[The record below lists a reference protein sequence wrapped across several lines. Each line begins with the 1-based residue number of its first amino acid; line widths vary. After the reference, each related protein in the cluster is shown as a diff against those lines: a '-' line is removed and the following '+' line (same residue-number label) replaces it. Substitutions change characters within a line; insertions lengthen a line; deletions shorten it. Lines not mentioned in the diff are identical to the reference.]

1 MKRIIVALAV
11 FAFGSGFAL
20 AQDNASEDVQCTT
33 VVIKSLR
40 IEKNQDLDFGTV
52 AQGVGEVEIK
62 TDQERAVKLTITG
75 QERYDVIVSYK
86 GPNALETAQ
95 GARLPFKYDVDANSV
110 DNPKGA
116 GEIKSGDSVA
126 LNEKGNHFLFLGGTI
141 DVAADQTPGFY
152 TGTVSF
158 NVEYDL

>member
-1 MKRIIVALAV
+1 MKRIILTLVA
-11 FAFGSGFAL
+11 FAFASGIAF

-52 AQGVGEVEIK
+52 AQGVGQVKIE
-62 TDQERAVKLTITG
+62 TADSRAVKLTITG
-75 QERYDVIVSYK
+75 QEFYDVIVSYTS
-86 GPNALETAQ
+86 PASLETFDGDQ
-95 GARLPFKYDVDANSV
+95 LPFSEDVKNNAA
-110 DNPKGA
+110 DNAQAASAMP
-116 GEIKSGDSVA
+116 SGSAVA
-126 LNEKGNHFLFLGGTI
+126 LNSDGNHYLYLGGTI
-141 DVAADQTPGFY
+141 DVAADQAPGFY

>member
-1 MKRIIVALAV
+1 MKRIILTLAA
-11 FAFGSGFAL
+11 FAFASGIAF

-52 AQGVGEVEIK
+52 AQGIGQVKIETE
-62 TDQERAVKLTITG
+62 DSRAVKLTITG
-75 QERYDVIVSYK
+75 QEFYDVIVSYTS
-86 GPNALETAQ
+86 PANLETIDGNQ
-95 GARLPFKYDVDANSV
+95 LPFSEDVKNNAA
-110 DNPKGA
+110 DNA
-116 GEIKSGDSVA
+116 QAASAMASGSAVA
-126 LNEKGNHFLFLGGTI
+126 LNSDGNHFLYLGGTI
-141 DVAADQTPGFY
+141 DVAADQAPGFY